1 MLKLETFALCIS
13 ENSLALLSLLSP
25 IRQVR
30 TAEHALWPSLLHAE
44 ETQMSQHLLIYH
56 VIWHP

>member
-13 ENSLALLSLLSP
+13 ENSLVLSSLFSP

-30 TAEHALWPSLLHAE
+30 TAQHAIWPSLLQAE
-44 ETQMSQHLLIYH
+44 ETQMSQCLLIYH
-56 VIWHP
+56 MLWHP